1 MNFISNCLK
10 IGILVSPEINIENIN
25 SEDLFNYIK
34 SLETK
39 PFIINQ
45 EFLNNYLSSNDFFK
59 KTIPLNAK
67 VTVNTELIRE
77 KDSSRVEIVKNYEL
91 NNNLKSINDWFEFYN
106 NRFNKL
112 KNILE
117 TRQELR
123 NVSSIASIKKIQ
135 GKNKVSTIG
144 IIKNISKTKNEHYII
159 EIDDPT
165 GSIKLFVSANSD
177 LVKECEELVNDEVI
191 GIIGSYNRNFIY
203 ASEFIFPEVPDNQV
217 IKRGS
222 DEYACFISDIH
233 IGSVDFEKKT
243 FENFINWLKG
253 SRGTKDQK
261 ETAKKVKYLFIVGDL
276 VDGVGVY
283 PGQEKEL
290 EIKDIYKQYEV
301 LADYLKEIPEDIQ
314 IICIPGNHD
323 ALRQSEP
330 QPPLFS
336 DIAKPIYDVVRIKNL
351 SNPCMVNIGKNQ
363 DFTGLNCMLYHGFT
377 YTYYAS
383 KVPKLLNIG
392 MDRPDS
398 VSEFLLRK
406 RHLGPAHKSG
416 IITPGNFDP
425 LLIEDIPDVLATGH
439 IHTLGHRKYRGINII
454 AASCFQKM
462 TSFMEKLGHHP
473 TPGFVPLLNLQS
485 RNIKIMDF
493 TS

>member
-1 MNFISNCLK
+1 MNFISDCSKL
-10 IGILVSPEINIENIN
+10 GILVSPEINTKNIDSNEFLNYIN
-25 SEDLFNYIK
+25 S
-34 SLETK
+34 LEIK

-45 EFLNNYLSSNDFFK
+45 EFIDDYLSKNDFFK
-59 KTIPLNAK
+59 KIIPLNAEVK
-67 VTVNTELIRE
+67 VNTKLIRE
-77 KDSSRVEIVKNYEL
+77 KDSSNVEIIKSYEL
-91 NNNLKSINDWFEFYN
+91 NNKIKSINDWFEFYN

-117 TRQELR
+117 LRQELK
-123 NVSSIASIKKIQ
+123 NASSIASIKKIQ
-135 GKNKVSTIG
+135 GKNNVSTIG
-144 IIKNISKTKNEHYII
+144 IIKEISKTHNEHYII

-165 GSIKLFVSANSD
+165 GSISIFVSAKSE
-177 LVKECEELVNDEVI
+177 LIKECEDLVNDEVI
-191 GIIGSYNRNFIY
+191 GINGSYNSNFIY
-203 ASEFIFPEVPDNQV
+203 ATEFIFPEVPDNQV
-217 IKRGS
+217 IKQGS

-233 IGSVDFEKKT
+233 IGSIEFEKKM

-253 SRGTKDQK
+253 SRGTKEQQ

-283 PGQEKEL
+283 PGQEKDL
-290 EIKDIYKQYEV
+290 EIKDIYKQYEA

-336 DIAKPIYDVVRIKNL
+336 DIAKPIYDVVRLKNL
-351 SNPCMVNIGKNQ
+351 SNPCMVNIGKNE
-363 DFTGLNCMLYHGFT
+363 DSNGLKCMLYHGFT

-425 LLIEDIPDVLATGH
+425 LLIDDIPDILATGH

-454 AASCFQKM
+454 AASCFQRM

-485 RNIKIMDF
+485 RDIKIMDF
-493 TS
+493 TA